1 MINRIVDLRKDLD
14 LTQEQIAKKLGYHT
28 TTYARW
34 EHNPLQMK
42 LNDLINLAKFHNV
55 SLDYIAGLTNDKQ
68 GRGLTDEKKKT
79 YKYKNKQ
86 ETTIEMK
93 E

>member
-1 MINRIVDLRKDLD
+1 MENRIIDLRKDLD

-55 SLDYIAGLTNDKQ
+55 SLDYIAGLTNNKTGIGYNPKQ
-68 GRGLTDEKKKT
+68 THNGIGNNIINFNGG
-79 YKYKNKQ
+79 KN
-86 ETTIEMK
+86 E
-93 E
+93 